1 MAVCARAAS
10 AATSMK
16 QNENDLIL
24 MFCPDIGNLAAL
36 SSYAVQ
42 TPQVLF
48 RQVDARFPAVDEVR
62 SD

>member
-1 MAVCARAAS
+1 
-10 AATSMK
+10 MK

-36 SSYAVQ
+36 SSYAVR

-48 RQVDARFPAVDEVR
+48 RQVDARFATVDEVR